1 MTEDDGAPPG
11 SRSGGGRTDVAR
23 HRAARRFSGRPHRV
37 AGGAALVAAGL
48 TAVITTVSAPTPE
61 AAPDP
66 AAALTERDP
75 AVPADRDAAV
85 LADREAAADRA
96 ARSGRTAPRATAE
109 GTAPGAT
116 RGSTRRAARPER
128 SPEPEPPA
136 WVHPLPAARVSSC
149 YGWRWGQLHGGV
161 DLSADYGAAIRAAGA
176 GTVIQAG
183 WGSGGYGISVLV
195 DHGDGVLTHYGH
207 ASAARVSA
215 GEKVAAGETIAE
227 VGSTGNSTGPHLHF
241 EVHDGLWNQLDPADW
256 LRGHGVDLGGC

>member
-1 MTEDDGAPPG
+1 
-11 SRSGGGRTDVAR
+11 
-23 HRAARRFSGRPHRV
+23 V

-75 AVPADRDAAV
+75 AVPADPDAAV
-85 LADREAAADRA
+85 PADPDAAALADREAAADRA
-96 ARSGRTAPRATAE
+96 GRSSRTTTAATPEAAIGDAPRTATRHAA
-109 GTAPGAT
+109 APQ
-116 RGSTRRAARPER
+116 RSPE
-128 SPEPEPPA
+128 PEPEPPA
-136 WVHPLPAARVSSC
+136 WVHPLPAAQVSSC

-195 DHGDGVLTHYGH
+195 DHGDGVLTQYGH
-207 ASAARVSA
+207 ADATRVSA
-215 GEKVAAGETIAE
+215 GEKVTAGETIAV

-241 EVHDGLWNQLDPADW
+241 EVHEGQGNQVDPADW
-256 LRGHGVDLGGC
+256 LRERGVDLGGC